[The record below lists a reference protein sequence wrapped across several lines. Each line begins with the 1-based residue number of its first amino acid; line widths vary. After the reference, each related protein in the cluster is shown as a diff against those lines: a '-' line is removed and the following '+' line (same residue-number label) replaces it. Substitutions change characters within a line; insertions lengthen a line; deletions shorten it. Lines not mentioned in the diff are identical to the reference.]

1 MPHDTLR
8 RTVIQSRHIPLPP
21 PHHFTADKSNPI
33 FGQPFFRSFNKR
45 NGGGDKEM
53 CNAIPF
59 RLEEISLILERK
71 KNGKFMENFD
81 LVKLIIYI
89 YPRFIINN
97 DIEMGDK

>member
-1 MPHDTLR
+1 
-8 RTVIQSRHIPLPP
+8 
-21 PHHFTADKSNPI
+21 
-33 FGQPFFRSFNKR
+33 
-45 NGGGDKEM
+45 M

-59 RLEEISLILERK
+59 RRLEEISLILERK